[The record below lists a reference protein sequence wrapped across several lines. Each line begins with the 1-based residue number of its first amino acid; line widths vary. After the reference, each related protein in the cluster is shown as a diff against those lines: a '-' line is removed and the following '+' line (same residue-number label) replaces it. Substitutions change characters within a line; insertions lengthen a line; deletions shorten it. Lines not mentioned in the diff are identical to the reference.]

1 MTSYFIYYRVAP
13 RHVHDL
19 AKAVGEVQAALRNAT
34 GVNGR
39 LMRRD
44 DATDTWM
51 EIYEGIGDPAG
62 FETELKR
69 AVASAKFDT
78 LLADGTQRHV
88 ERFVEA

>member
-1 MTSYFIYYRVAP
+1 MTSYFIYYRVAA

-19 AKAVGEVQAALRNAT
+19 AKAVGEIQATLRLAT
-34 GVNGR
+34 GVSSR
-39 LMRRD
+39 LLRRD

-51 EIYEGIGDPAG
+51 EIYEGVGDRTA
-62 FETELKR
+62 FEAELDR

-88 ERFVEA
+88 ERFVDA